1 MDQPSEKGPA
11 LPSSQV
17 QARACLPALE
27 RCEPSALA
35 LTVLAMG
42 RLRQSWPLESLQTAS
57 STLIYAN
64 PCKAESHIKY
74 VADVGAILTNIDSK
88 EETEKT
94 CRWHPKHEPRVG
106 GGGQRWKYEVGG
118 NRRGS
123 GCMRWP
129 LGVMRETR
137 G

>member
-88 EETEKT
+88 EETEKLA
-94 CRWHPKHEPRVG
+94 G
-106 GGGQRWKYEVGG
+106 GIQNMSRGLEAVARDG
-118 NRRGS
+118 N
-123 GCMRWP
+123 MRSEATGEAVVVCDGHW
-129 LGVMRETR
+129 VS
-137 G
+137 